1 MLFFCLP
8 GQNLVD
14 LISVT
19 IVCLV
24 FEKIEMKEEEK
35 YGNSGTQEVW
45 IVRGKKTS
53 LDFLYMVRIHNKNP
67 ERKKVKSHRFIRVCW
82 IILE

>member
-19 IVCLV
+19 IICLV

-45 IVRGKKTS
+45 IERGKKLAWIFCIWLEFTIKTQ
-53 LDFLYMVRIHNKNP
+53 R
-67 ERKKVKSHRFIRVCW
+67 EKK
-82 IILE
+82 

>member
-1 MLFFCLP
+1 MKYYFSCKFLNSCFFFCLP

-19 IVCLV
+19 IICLV

-45 IVRGKKTS
+45 IVRGKKLAWIFCIWFEFTIKTQ
-53 LDFLYMVRIHNKNP
+53 R
-67 ERKKVKSHRFIRVCW
+67 EKK
-82 IILE
+82 